1 MAGIDLLSSLIKV
14 ALVFGLLFLTMKG
27 LARHQRRSGRGRL
40 RAAGHHTTALVE
52 VLDQSRLGRASSV
65 AAVRVG
71 NRAFLL
77 GITEEQVANLAE
89 LTDDVDLTEP
99 DDDDGDRQSV
109 FDHAVDLL
117 RSGTFR
123 R

>member
-1 MAGIDLLSSLIKV
+1 MGGIDLLSSLIKV

-40 RAAGHHTTALVE
+40 RVAGQPATALVE

-89 LTDDVDLTEP
+89 LTDDIDLTEP
-99 DDDDGDRQSV
+99 EEDDIDRQSV
-109 FDHAVDLL
+109 FDHAVDIL